1 MILFSLKALVGNT
14 LFCLHTAMLISGY
27 VTEHPNKEQE
37 AQWQSCLSAIIT
49 DCHKNQITSS
59 DDMQRLGKVVLQQF
73 SNDHGKKQ
81 YQSNYQYSDQSLCNL
96 Q

>member
-1 MILFSLKALVGNT
+1 MLVGNT
-14 LFCLHTAMLISGY
+14 VFCLHTAMLISGY

-49 DCHKNQITSS
+49 DCHKNQTTSS
-59 DDMQRLGKVVLQQF
+59 DDMQQLGKVVLQQF

-81 YQSNYQYSDQSLCNL
+81 KNNNKVITGGGGTERDARLKF
-96 Q
+96 

>member
-1 MILFSLKALVGNT
+1 M
-14 LFCLHTAMLISGY
+14 FCLHTAMLISGY

-49 DCHKNQITSS
+49 DCHKNQTTSS
-59 DDMQRLGKVVLQQF
+59 DDMQQLGKVVLKQF

-81 YQSNYQYSDQSLCNL
+81 KNNTKVITGGRGRDSYMEQKGMLV
-96 Q
+96 